1 MKAKALYF
9 TAPREVEVHEISL
22 PPLSADQLRVETMLS
37 AISPGTEML
46 IYKGEAPSDLVADET
61 IPTLN
66 GDLTFPLQYGY
77 ACVGKVREV
86 GSKDLEGWLDQIV
99 FSFHPHQSLFNIDV
113 GLVTP
118 LTHAI
123 PPERAAFLPNM
134 ETAISLLHDG
144 APHLGERVVVFGQGV
159 VGLLTTALLHRSSVD
174 LLMVVEPNDFRRTRA
189 LELGADIAISRI
201 DIDGEPSVHALKTS
215 TPGGADLV
223 YELTGAPEVLNDAIA
238 IAGFDSRIVV
248 GSWYGQR
255 QASLDLGGRFHR
267 QRLRIISSQVSMIA
281 PSLQGRWTKTRR
293 LETAMKWLDEVT
305 PERLITHSFPI
316 ERATDAYA
324 LIASQQEDVL
334 QVMLTYENP

>member
-1 MKAKALYF
+1 M
-9 TAPREVEVHEISL
+9 V
-22 PPLSADQLRVETMLS
+22 S

-61 IPTLN
+61 IPNLN
-66 GDLTFPLQYGY
+66 GDLTFPLRYGY

-113 GLVTP
+113 SLVTP
-118 LTHAI
+118 LTQAI

-159 VGLLTTALLHRSSVD
+159 VGLLTTALLHRCSLD
-174 LLMVVEPNDFRRTRA
+174 LLMVVEPNDFRRTTA
-189 LELGADIAISRI
+189 LELGADIAIDRI
-201 DIDGEPSVHALKTS
+201 DPGGNTSVQALRTS

-223 YELTGAPEVLNDAIA
+223 YELTGTPEVLNDAIA

-255 QASLDLGGRFHR
+255 KARIDLGGRFHR
-267 QRLRIISSQVSMIA
+267 ERMRIVSSQVSMIA

-293 LETAMKWLDEVT
+293 LKTAMKWLDEVT

-316 ERATDAYA
+316 EGAVDAYA
-324 LIASQQEDVL
+324 LIANQQEDVL